1 MIYEDFVMRTARNQ
15 HTARTLDEAFRT
27 PEYAASIHQFEQP
40 HKRDLKYIANFV
52 LVATLIVVIGFVL
65 NSMFDLFLE
74 SIR

>member
-1 MIYEDFVMRTARNQ
+1 MSYEDFVMRTSRNK

-27 PEYAASIHQFEQP
+27 AEYAASVHRFEQP
-40 HKRDLKYIANFV
+40 HKRDLKYIATFV
-52 LVATLIVVIGFVL
+52 LVTTLIVVISYAL